1 MLCHF
6 FKLSRPAPLS
16 PVPASFKLLPSFHL
30 FPFLLT
36 YSAHAIG
43 RWATGFKFS
52 GLGLKSFGHMHA
64 HGLSTCALVHTYT
77 WDMSIRQRLVSHGL
91 CLRSTHGPC
100 SCVRC
105 YQLQLW
111 FTLCVTLPTCWTFLL
126 ACPTTPPSH
135 SQRVLFWKRRLDQ
148 PDTILTLLPSIWAK
162 FPVTVTQL
170 PREGAVQSLLCAVR
184 LVTVFPIARVI
195 SCYEFCSPLG
205 IIRSMPLRNKMFSD
219 RSIPDPNQN

>member
-1 MLCHF
+1 MKSLASFYRIQTDDKTAFQLMLCHF
-6 FKLSRPAPLS
+6 FKLSRPAP
-16 PVPASFKLLPSFHL
+16 VPASFKLLLSFHL

-43 RWATGFKFS
+43 RWATFKSS

-91 CLRSTHGPC
+91 CLRSAHGPC

-126 ACPTTPPSH
+126 ACPTTPPGIH
-135 SQRVLFWKRRLDQ
+135 R
-148 PDTILTLLPSIWAK
+148 
-162 FPVTVTQL
+162 
-170 PREGAVQSLLCAVR
+170 
-184 LVTVFPIARVI
+184 
-195 SCYEFCSPLG
+195 EFCSENADWTSLT
-205 IIRSMPLRNKMFSD
+205 
-219 RSIPDPNQN
+219 QY

>member
-1 MLCHF
+1 M
-6 FKLSRPAPLS
+6 PE
-16 PVPASFKLLPSFHL
+16 SFKLLLSFHL

-43 RWATGFKFS
+43 RWATGFKSS
-52 GLGLKSFGHMHA
+52 GLGLKSFGHMYA

-91 CLRSTHGPC
+91 CLRSAHGPC

-126 ACPTTPPSH
+126 ACPITPPSH

-148 PDTILTLLPSIWAK
+148 ADTILTVPLA
-162 FPVTVTQL
+162 FN
-170 PREGAVQSLLCAVR
+170 
-184 LVTVFPIARVI
+184 
-195 SCYEFCSPLG
+195 LG
-205 IIRSMPLRNKMFSD
+205 IISGNRDSAAQRGGSPVPIMRGQAGDGVPYCSRNFLLWILFS
-219 RSIPDPNQN
+219 SGNN